1 MDFYFFFFNHNYKK
15 NWHQP
20 FGGASLRVNSS
31 PLFSVKSL
39 TCLCTVAPLMK
50 KCHVSIAFIRLY
62 AASRGMCAGLH
73 YKRRTQSLQGEEK
86 QIQRTPLKS
95 SCNLFLILT
104 NMFNMFGCEA
114 DAVPLCR
121 LPVSSKK
128 ELSRMVTR
136 ILFMFWT
143 VNHSEPGVVERIS
156 CRRETKEWLSWSG
169 GAALCDWANLHI
181 EHTWPIGYTVLSC
194 LKRDWAPISAQ
205 AHTQAHMHV

>member
-1 MDFYFFFFNHNYKK
+1 MVKDNFLSLIDCSFKCTLCEPAFCLSGADLFIKTSHDDIRDSLLLHAQWIFFFFFNHNYKK

-62 AASRGMCAGLH
+62 AASWGMCAGLH
-73 YKRRTQSLQGEEK
+73 YKRTQSLQGEEK

-95 SCNLFLILT
+95 SRNLFLILT

-121 LPVSSKK
+121 LPVSS
-128 ELSRMVTR
+128 
-136 ILFMFWT
+136 
-143 VNHSEPGVVERIS
+143 
-156 CRRETKEWLSWSG
+156 
-169 GAALCDWANLHI
+169 
-181 EHTWPIGYTVLSC
+181 
-194 LKRDWAPISAQ
+194 
-205 AHTQAHMHV
+205 

>member
-1 MDFYFFFFNHNYKK
+1 MPTNVCILSLYFITALISNRQHYGIVSSRWWKIISSLWLTAALNVLCVNQHSASLERIFSLKPLMMTSETAYCCTLNRFFFFFNHNYKK

-62 AASRGMCAGLH
+62 AASWGMCAGLH

-95 SCNLFLILT
+95 PCNLFLILT

-128 ELSRMVTR
+128 ELASA
-136 ILFMFWT
+136 
-143 VNHSEPGVVERIS
+143 
-156 CRRETKEWLSWSG
+156 EW
-169 GAALCDWANLHI
+169 
-181 EHTWPIGYTVLSC
+181 
-194 LKRDWAPISAQ
+194 
-205 AHTQAHMHV
+205 